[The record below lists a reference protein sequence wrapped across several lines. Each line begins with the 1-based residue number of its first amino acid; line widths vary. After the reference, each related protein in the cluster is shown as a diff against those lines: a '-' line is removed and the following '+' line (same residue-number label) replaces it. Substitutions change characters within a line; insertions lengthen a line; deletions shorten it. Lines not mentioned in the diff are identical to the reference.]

1 MPGTITCTI
10 SGITQ
15 QVTVLFKDGNQDIYT
30 VEGVTHVEQGIYYDN
45 SQIATLVVDNV
56 QADKTY
62 TCVVTSG
69 EYPSSGG
76 QATEVAIKMF
86 GM

>member
-1 MPGTITCTI
+1 MPGTITCAI

-15 QVTVLFKDGNQDIYT
+15 QVTVVFKDGDQDIYT
-30 VEGVTHVEQGIYYDN
+30 EAGVTYVEQGIYFDN

-69 EYPSSGG
+69 EYPSSGD
-76 QATEVAIKMF
+76 QETEVAIKMF